1 MDCGSDFKFIRYD
14 KLAAPGSSL
23 SIYEKSNY
31 KASRS
36 WISVRRFELK
46 IWLGIITKWRIEL
59 GVLNNVKS
67 NIQLTKRYLQIYM
80 YIYYQTSP
88 RSRWMKFSFCV
99 FGHWDEGEVH
109 KDDKREQGQ
118 YPAILTKLA
127 WSIKDLSLWHSRP
140 LCHFVFFL
148 CVCWFLLQNVL
159 MKLINTFVFF
169 VFILVNTFAF
179 QKIFLLSCTCL
190 EFGIFMLL
198 WATAKNIKFNLRW
211 TNFKLKNIFVVLHL
225 GLAVWNGLSKSG
237 F

>member
-88 RSRWMKFSFCV
+88 KSRWLKFSLCV
-99 FGHWDEGEVH
+99 FRHWDEVEVH
-109 KDDKREQGQ
+109 KDAKREQGQ
-118 YPAILTKLA
+118 YPAILTKPA
-127 WSIKDLSLWHSRP
+127 WSIKDLSYDIPGLYVT
-140 LCHFVFFL
+140 LCFSFVFAGFCYKMYCWNSSTHLFSLFSFL
-148 CVCWFLLQNVL
+148 STLLLFRKSFYFHAPAWNL
-159 MKLINTFVFF
+159 
-169 VFILVNTFAF
+169 AF
-179 QKIFLLSCTCL
+179 SCSFEQL
-190 EFGIFMLL
+190 PRIDR
-198 WATAKNIKFNLRW
+198 KS
-211 TNFKLKNIFVVLHL
+211 VV
-225 GLAVWNGLSKSG
+225 
-237 F
+237 